1 MADENL
7 IQAINAQPPANGV
20 AKVMFSIAS
29 VCPKGGGRTIQDF
42 ARLVVTYKGA
52 IGKIV
57 NLHKQNNCDLTLS

>member
-29 VCPKGGGRTIQDF
+29 VCPKGGGAHHTGLRPVGRYIQ
-42 ARLVVTYKGA
+42 GS
-52 IGKIV
+52 
-57 NLHKQNNCDLTLS
+57 HW